1 MDVVSKG
8 NLYVQCRDNTL
19 MTSTGLQ
26 NQPYMRRRDKNFDEM
41 RSVMS
46 LSSGREFKPRAGGH
60 FAIAVDFPHWT
71 SVDCQSGLSFARRQ
85 QQVASSYW
93 AGGGRK
99 NIFLLRLSKAEILS
113 LRGMVRLEWE
123 LAWNRLIPCR
133 RGEVWARRSKDDNQT
148 SRLIS
153 VKEAIRGILQTNLA
167 ITLWLCGIVVK
178 ALESEL

>member
-60 FAIAVDFPHWT
+60 FAIAVDFPH
-71 SVDCQSGLSFARRQ
+71 
-85 QQVASSYW
+85 
-93 AGGGRK
+93 
-99 NIFLLRLSKAEILS
+99 
-113 LRGMVRLEWE
+113 
-123 LAWNRLIPCR
+123 
-133 RGEVWARRSKDDNQT
+133 
-148 SRLIS
+148 
-153 VKEAIRGILQTNLA
+153 
-167 ITLWLCGIVVK
+167 
-178 ALESEL
+178 